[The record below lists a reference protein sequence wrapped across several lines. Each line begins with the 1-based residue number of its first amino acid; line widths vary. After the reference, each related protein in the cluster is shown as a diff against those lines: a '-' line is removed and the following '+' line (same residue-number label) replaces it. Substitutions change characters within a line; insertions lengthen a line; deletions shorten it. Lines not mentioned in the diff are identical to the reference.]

1 MNLQLQVQQLYNTD
15 HHADLQALQAIPAM
29 QRRRLSTLAKLAFN
43 SAIQALQAYDID
55 YIVWASHFGD
65 EQKTLNILQDVLQGH
80 TPSPTQFSTSVHNAI
95 AGLYSILYQDA
106 TPSTSLSCSWSEA
119 VVEAYAFL
127 KTHPTAQ
134 RALVVYYDAPL
145 PDVYEG
151 VNRFDAFSMAAV
163 LSLAEPNVQ
172 FNPVLKIETS
182 HQTPEQ
188 DAQEFLQFWQAGTL
202 QSASGKWQR
211 C

>member
-29 QRRRLSTLAKLAFN
+29 QRRRLSALAKLAFN
-43 SAIQALQAYDID
+43 SAVQALQAYDID

-127 KTHPTAQ
+127 KTHVNAQ
-134 RALVVYYDAPL
+134 RVLVVYYDAPL

-151 VNRFDAFSMAAV
+151 VNSFDAFSMAAV

-172 FNPVLKIETS
+172 FDPVLKIETS
-182 HQTPEQ
+182 HQSPDQ
-188 DAQEFLQFWQAGTL
+188 DAQEFLQFWQTGTP

>member
-1 MNLQLQVQQLYNTD
+1 MNLELQVQQLYSTVQD
-15 HHADLQALQAIPAM
+15 ADLQALQAIPTM
-29 QRRRLSTLAKLAFN
+29 QRRRLSALAKLAFN
-43 SAIQALQAYDID
+43 SAIQALEGQQVD
-55 YIVWASHFGD
+55 YMVWASHFGD
-65 EQKTLNILQDVLQGH
+65 EQKTLNILQDILQEQ

-127 KTHPTAQ
+127 KTHPIAQ
-134 RALVVYYDAPL
+134 RVLVVYYDAPL
-145 PDVYEG
+145 PEVYEG
-151 VNRFDAFSMAAV
+151 VTHFEAFSIAAIV
-163 LSLAEPNVQ
+163 TLAEPNLRL
-172 FNPVLKIETS
+172 NPVIQLDLGK
-182 HQTPEQ
+182 QAPEQ
-188 DAQEFLQFWQAGTL
+188 DALEFLQFWQSNQP

>member
-1 MNLQLQVQQLYNTD
+1 M
-15 HHADLQALQAIPAM
+15 QALQAIPAM

-43 SAIQALQAYDID
+43 SAMQALQAYDID

-127 KTHPTAQ
+127 KTHPKAQ

-151 VNRFDAFSMAAV
+151 VNCFDAFSMAAV

-172 FNPVLKIETS
+172 FNPVLKIETR

-188 DAQEFLQFWQAGTL
+188 DAQEFLQFWQTGTP